1 MAINQVSQSAPGT
14 PAAVRLAFGV
24 YFFLLLMMALFPPF
38 YLGVSGSTQVVLGVP
53 LPIFYWIANTV
64 LVGLGVWA
72 LYVTEGRAG
81 ELADEGELS

>member
-1 MAINQVSQSAPGT
+1 MVTNQVSKSIASAKK
-14 PAAVRLAFGV
+14 LAFGI

-38 YLGVSGSTQVVLGVP
+38 YLGVSGNPQLVLGVP

-72 LYVTEGRAG
+72 LYVSEGLTG
-81 ELADEGELS
+81 ELADEGEPS